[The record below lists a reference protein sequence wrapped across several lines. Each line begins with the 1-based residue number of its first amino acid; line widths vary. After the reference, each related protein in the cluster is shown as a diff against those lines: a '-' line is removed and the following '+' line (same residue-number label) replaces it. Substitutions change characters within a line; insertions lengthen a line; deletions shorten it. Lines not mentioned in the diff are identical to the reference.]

1 MNKIVIK
8 NDLIDLSDKYE
19 DLIKFKDIKPFQLF
33 KCRDKV
39 YLKISYNTAYDMSSE
54 NKVEDFIDEDIVELY
69 VGDIILDGFKFLKYR
84 LPSN

>member
-19 DLIKFKDIKPFQLF
+19 DLIKFKDIKPFQFF

-39 YLKISYNTAYDMSSE
+39 YLKISHNASYDMSSD
-54 NKVEDFIDEDIVELY
+54 NKVKDFIDGDIVELY
-69 VGDIILDGFKFLKYR
+69 VGDIILDGSKFLKYK
-84 LPSN
+84 LSSD